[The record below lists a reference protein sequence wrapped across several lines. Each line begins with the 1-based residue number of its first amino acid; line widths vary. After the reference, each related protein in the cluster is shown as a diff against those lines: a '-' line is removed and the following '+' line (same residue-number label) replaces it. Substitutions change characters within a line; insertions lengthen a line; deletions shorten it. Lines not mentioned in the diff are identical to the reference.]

1 MIFQQGH
8 LTMVYLAQDWKDV
21 GQSLLSKTL
30 LDSQYIPSVYQA
42 QLELGRALVRQAR
55 KVLSENL
62 EALSFEHLVRRL
74 RRLKLMWL
82 EYDRANVL
90 PWHVMAD
97 YLGEYLGER
106 LREKNHAVS
115 DEDLLTL
122 MTPASKSFNLQ
133 EELACYEVALKA
145 KRHLNARPNGSDS
158 EQWVDQFA
166 NLIAELATSFGW
178 IPFGYDGPEVWDA
191 AHYQHRV
198 ERLIVKTEPEILGR
212 VHELRGYDSAVAE
225 RQNSLRKSLD
235 LSQRIWRLL
244 GDFHTVAEMTNQR
257 KEFSYQS
264 HIAIKTLMKQMAIR
278 LKLDPEDLEN
288 LTDDEISRFRGKQ
301 QYLHRLAAR
310 RRSLP
315 FIFEF
320 TDGKYVEIEGATAR
334 SRISEMIPDRQSE
347 NTVSGEVASKGNYP
361 SIVGRVRV
369 LNSTG
374 ELGEMQPGDVLISS
388 MTTPE
393 FVPAMRM
400 ASAVVTDEGGVTCHA
415 AIVSRE
421 LGIPCVIGTERATR
435 VFRNGDFVEIDL
447 EHRLVRRIT
456 TKEYDRKKSRH
467 SNQPRKVIQSREF
480 NQASFATPDHGPQ
493 SGALILD
500 LDEVR
505 RKDFSLVGGKAAN
518 LGEIINHFPVPPGF
532 CLTVIAY
539 DWYISHNRLK
549 DPIFK
554 ALKSLDVTDLKKLT
568 NVSKQVSGM
577 ILSAKLPEQLSDA
590 ILTKY
595 LDLRAPVAVRSSGVA
610 EDRVGAS
617 FAGQHESVLSI
628 TSDESLVD
636 AVKRCWASLFSP
648 RALSYSGFLEGAN
661 ELMEMGV
668 LIQKMVDADISGV
681 MFTQNPIGVEPEML
695 IEAYY
700 GLGENVVSGRVTPER
715 YTINRL
721 DAKIKRIQLSPH
733 RNALKGG
740 ISEGLSSMNG
750 GVRRSRQILS
760 EEQLEELALLGMKL
774 ERHFGC
780 AQDVEWTVKGT
791 EFQIV
796 QSRPALVV
804 TNQNSR

>member
-8 LTMVYLAQDWKDV
+8 LTMVYLDQDWKEV

-42 QLELGRALVRQAR
+42 QFELGRGLVRQSR
-55 KVLSENL
+55 KVLSEKL
-62 EALSFEHLVRRL
+62 DELSFDHLVRRL
-74 RRLKLMWL
+74 KRLKLMWL

-106 LREKNHAVS
+106 LREKSAVS
-115 DEDLLTL
+115 DEDFLTL
-122 MTPASKSFNLQ
+122 TTPASKSFNLQ

-145 KRHLNARPNGSDS
+145 KRHLNTQPSRSGSKP
-158 EQWVDQFA
+158 WAAQFSD
-166 NLIAELATSFGW
+166 LIEDLAESFGW

-191 AHYQHRV
+191 AHYQHKV
-198 ERLIVKTEPEILGR
+198 EQLIVKTEPEILGR
-212 VHELRGYDSAVAE
+212 LQELRGYDSGVAE
-225 RQNSLRKSLD
+225 RQNRLRKSLD
-235 LSQRIWRLL
+235 LSERVWRLL

-264 HIAIKTLMKQMAIR
+264 HIAIKRLMNQIATHLR
-278 LKLDPEDLEN
+278 LDPEDLEN
-288 LTDDEISRFRGKQ
+288 LTDDEISRFKGKQ
-301 QYLHRLAAR
+301 QYLRQLAAR

-320 TDGKYVEIEGATAR
+320 TDGKYVEIEGAAAR
-334 SRISEMIPDRQSE
+334 SKISEMIPDRQSE
-347 NTVSGEVASKGNYP
+347 DTVSGEVASKGNYP

-369 LNSTG
+369 LNSTD
-374 ELGEMQPGDVLISS
+374 ELGEMQPGEVLISS

-456 TKEYDRKKSRH
+456 TKEYDRKKNRH
-467 SNQPRKVIQSREF
+467 SNQPRKVVQPREF
-480 NQASFATPDHGPQ
+480 TQADFATPDHGPQ

-505 RKDFSLVGGKAAN
+505 RKDFRLVGGKAAN

-532 CLTVIAY
+532 CLTINAY
-539 DWYISHNRLK
+539 DWYIAHNRLR

-554 ALKSLDVTDLKKLT
+554 VLQSLDVTDLNKLT
-568 NVSKQVSGM
+568 EVSKEVSGM
-577 ILSAKLPEQLSDA
+577 IVTAKLPEQLSDA

-595 LDLRAPVAVRSSGVA
+595 LELGPPVAVRSSGVA
-610 EDRVGAS
+610 EDRAGAS

-628 TSDESLVD
+628 TSEESLLD
-636 AVKRCWASLFSP
+636 AVKRCWASLFSS
-648 RALSYSGFLEGAN
+648 RALSYSGFLEGPN
-661 ELMEMGV
+661 DLMEMGV

-681 MFTQNPIGVEPEML
+681 MFTQNPIGMEPEMV

-733 RNALKGG
+733 RNAPKDG
-740 ISEGLSSMNG
+740 IREASSATNEA
-750 GVRRSRQILS
+750 VRRARQILS

-774 ERHFGC
+774 EQHFGC

-791 EFQIV
+791 EFHIV

-804 TNQNSR
+804 TNQENR